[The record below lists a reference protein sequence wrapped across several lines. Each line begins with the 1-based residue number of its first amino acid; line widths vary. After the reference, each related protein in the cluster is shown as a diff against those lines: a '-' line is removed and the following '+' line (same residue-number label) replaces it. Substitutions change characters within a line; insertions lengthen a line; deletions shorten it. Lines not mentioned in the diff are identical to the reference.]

1 MCKILRKIIAIICI
15 NRIFSLNLQR
25 ISVNLNFDIVM
36 KLKTEHID
44 RTFWGLFIA
53 LIVVA
58 IIALFSASST
68 LVYMHHSALGPIGQQ
83 MFYIVLGVIAAY
95 GIQFIPTYWV
105 RFGGY
110 ILLGISTLLLYS
122 TMIPGNPLVVTI
134 NGAARWVR
142 IAGITFQPSELAKLS
157 LIIVVADQLARI
169 RNEAD
174 KTKYFYR
181 TLIIA
186 AVVMLPIMVSNLST
200 AVLIGLIVFCLWV
213 LARIPW
219 KYTLSVVGIAVLV
232 LGLGY
237 AIVEFG
243 FVRPG
248 RQMHG
253 PFKRATTWVAR
264 LDRHFVDDGTSKY
277 VLTDENIQEVYS
289 SVAIARGGT
298 SPIGVLPG
306 NSKERD
312 YLPLAFADYIF
323 AIIVEESGLIG
334 AGFLIFLYLAILFR
348 ACNVS
353 SRYSD
358 MPAMLMT
365 MGLALMITCQALI
378 SMLVAVGLGP
388 VTGQPLPLVSR
399 GGTSVLITSIYFG
412 IMMGVSRE
420 QNELRERV
428 QETIDSSLDDAPI
441 VTVE

>member
-1 MCKILRKIIAIICI
+1 
-15 NRIFSLNLQR
+15 
-25 ISVNLNFDIVM
+25 M
-36 KLKTEHID
+36 KKLDLSNID
-44 RTFWGLFIA
+44 RTFWGLFIT

-83 MFYIVLGVIAAY
+83 MFFIVLGIAAAFV
-95 GIQFIPTYWV
+95 IQFIPTYWV
-105 RFGGY
+105 RFCGY
-110 ILLGISTLLLYS
+110 GLLVLSALLVYS

-169 RNEAD
+169 RTEDD
-174 KTKYFYR
+174 KRKYFYR
-181 TLIIA
+181 TLIIT
-186 AVVMLPIMVSNLST
+186 AVVMLPIMASNLST
-200 AVLIGLIVFCLWV
+200 AVLIGLIIFCLWI

-219 KYTLSVVGIAVLV
+219 KYTMSVVGIAVLV

-237 AIVEFG
+237 TIVEFG
-243 FVRPG
+243 FVRPK
-248 RQMHG
+248 REMHG
-253 PFKRATTWVAR
+253 PFKRATTWVSR
-264 LDRHFVDDGTSKY
+264 LDRHFVDEGTSKY
-277 VLTDENIQEVYS
+277 QLTDENIQEVYS
-289 SVAIARGGT
+289 AVAIARGGS

-323 AIIVEESGLIG
+323 AIIVEESGIVG

-388 VTGQPLPLVSR
+388 VTGQPLPLISR

-420 QNELRERV
+420 QLQLRERV
-428 QETIDSSLDDAPI
+428 QETIAESQDDAPI
-441 VTVE
+441 VTLE

>member
-1 MCKILRKIIAIICI
+1 MKKI
-15 NRIFSLNLQR
+15 NWQ
-25 ISVNLNFDIVM
+25 
-36 KLKTEHID
+36 HID
-44 RTFWGLFIA
+44 RTYWGLFVA
-53 LIVVA
+53 LIIVA
-58 IIALFSASST
+58 IISLFSASST
-68 LVYMHHSALGPIGQQ
+68 LVYSHHSALGPIGQQ
-83 MFYIVLGVIAAY
+83 MVFIVLGVIAAF
-95 GIQFIPTYWV
+95 GIQFIPTNWV
-105 RFGGY
+105 RLGGY
-110 ILLGISTLLLYS
+110 VLLGISTLLVFS
-122 TMIPGNPLVVTI
+122 TMIPGNPLTVTV

-157 LIIVVADQLARI
+157 LIIVIADQLARI
-169 RNEAD
+169 RTEED
-174 KTKYFYR
+174 KKKYFFR

-186 AVVMLPIMVSNLST
+186 AVVMLPIMASNLST
-200 AVLIGLIVFCLWV
+200 AVLIGLIIFCLWI

-219 KYTLSVVGIAVLV
+219 KYTLSVVGIALLV

-237 AIVEFG
+237 TIVEFG

-253 PFKRATTWVAR
+253 PFKRATTWVSR
-264 LDRHFVDDGTSKY
+264 IDRHLVHNDESKY

-289 SVAIARGGT
+289 AVAVARGGS
-298 SPIGVLPG
+298 SPFGVLPG

-323 AIIVEESGLIG
+323 AIFVEESGIVG
-334 AGFLIFLYLAILFR
+334 AAFLIFLYLAILFR

-388 VTGQPLPLVSR
+388 VTGQPLPLISR

-420 QNELRERV
+420 QLVLRDRV
-428 QETIDSSLDDAPI
+428 QETKEKSEEDVPI
-441 VTVE
+441 VTLE

>member
-1 MCKILRKIIAIICI
+1 
-15 NRIFSLNLQR
+15 
-25 ISVNLNFDIVM
+25 M
-36 KLKTEHID
+36 KLKLDHID
-44 RTFWGLFIA
+44 RSYWGLFVA

-68 LVYMHHSALGPIGQQ
+68 LVYTHHSALGPIGQQ
-83 MFYIVLGVIAAY
+83 MFFIVLGVIAA
-95 GIQFIPTYWV
+95 GVIQLIPTHWI

-110 ILLGISTLLLYS
+110 ILLGISTLLVYS

-157 LIIVVADQLARI
+157 LIIVIADQLARI
-169 RNEAD
+169 KNEAD
-174 KTKYFYR
+174 KKKYFYR

-186 AVVMLPIMVSNLST
+186 GVVMLPIMASNLST

-237 AIVEFG
+237 SIVEFG
-243 FVRPG
+243 FVRQG
-248 RQMHG
+248 RTMGG

-264 LDRHFVDDGTSKY
+264 IDRHFEHDEASKY

-289 SVAIARGGT
+289 AVAIARGGS

-323 AIIVEESGLIG
+323 AIIVEESGVVG
-334 AGFLIFLYLAILFR
+334 AAFLIFLYLAILFR

-420 QNELRERV
+420 QLILRDRVNEIKVES
-428 QETIDSSLDDAPI
+428 EEDAPI
-441 VTVE
+441 VTLE

>member
-1 MCKILRKIIAIICI
+1 MK
-15 NRIFSLNLQR
+15 LNLKN
-25 ISVNLNFDIVM
+25 ID
-36 KLKTEHID
+36 KTYWII
-44 RTFWGLFIA
+44 FGL
-53 LIVVA
+53 LIIVA

-68 LVYMHHSALGPIGQQ
+68 LVYSHHSALGPIGQQ
-83 MFYIVLGVIAAY
+83 MFFIVLGVIAAY

-110 ILLGISTLLLYS
+110 ILLGISTLLVYS
-122 TMIPGNPLVVTI
+122 TIIPGNPFVVTI

-157 LIIVVADQLARI
+157 LIIVIADQLARI
-169 RNEAD
+169 HSEED
-174 KTKYFYR
+174 KRKYFYR

-186 AVVMLPIMVSNLST
+186 GVVMLPIMASNLST
-200 AVLIGLIVFCLWV
+200 AVLIGLIVFFLWI

-219 KYTLSVVGIAVLV
+219 KYTMSVVGIAVVV
-232 LGLGY
+232 LALGY
-237 AIVEFG
+237 LIVEFG
-243 FVRPG
+243 FVRPK
-248 RQMHG
+248 RDMHG
-253 PFKRATTWVAR
+253 PFKRATTWVNR
-264 LDRHFVDDGTSKY
+264 IDRHFADDENTPKY
-277 VLTDENIQEVYS
+277 KLTDENIQEVYA
-289 SVAIARGGT
+289 SVAIARGGA
-298 SPIGVLPG
+298 SPLGVLPG

-323 AIIVEESGLIG
+323 AIIVEESGVLG
-334 AGFLIFLYLAILFR
+334 ATLVIFLYLAILFR
-348 ACNVS
+348 ASNIS

-388 VTGQPLPLVSR
+388 VTGQPLPLISR

-420 QNELRERV
+420 QLELRERV
-428 QETIDSSLDDAPI
+428 DEIKGESQDDAPI
-441 VTVE
+441 VTLE

>member
-1 MCKILRKIIAIICI
+1 MKK
-15 NRIFSLNLQR
+15 LNL
-25 ISVNLNFDIVM
+25 NN
-36 KLKTEHID
+36 ID
-44 RTFWGLFIA
+44 RTFWAIFLI

-83 MFYIVLGVIAAY
+83 MLFIILGIIAAFA
-95 GIQFIPTYWV
+95 IQFIPTHWI
-105 RFGGY
+105 RLAGY
-110 ILLGISTLLLYS
+110 ALLGISTLLVYS
-122 TMIPGNPLVVTI
+122 TMIPHNPLVVTI

-157 LIIVVADQLARI
+157 LIIVIADQLARI
-169 RNEAD
+169 HSEED
-174 KTKYFYR
+174 KKKFFFR

-186 AVVMLPIMVSNLST
+186 GVVMLPIMASNLST
-200 AVLIGLIVFCLWV
+200 AVLIGLIIFCLWI
-213 LARIPW
+213 LARVPW
-219 KYTLSVVGIAVLV
+219 KYTLSVVGIAVIALV
-232 LGLGY
+232 LGY
-237 AIVEFG
+237 TIVEFG

-248 RQMHG
+248 RAMHG
-253 PFKRATTWVAR
+253 PFKRATVWVAR
-264 LDRHFVDDGTSKY
+264 IDHHFDDNDGSKY
-277 VLTDENIQEVYS
+277 VLTDDNIQEVYS
-289 SVAIARGGT
+289 SVAIARGGK

-323 AIIVEESGLIG
+323 AIIVEESGVLG

-353 SRYSD
+353 SRYND

-388 VTGQPLPLVSR
+388 VTGQPLPLISR
-399 GGTSVLITSIYFG
+399 GGTSVLITSVYFG
-412 IMMGVSRE
+412 IMMAVSRE
-420 QNELRERV
+420 QTELRERV
-428 QETIDSSLDDAPI
+428 NETKEESLDEAPI
-441 VTVE
+441 ISLE

>member
-1 MCKILRKIIAIICI
+1 MNK
-15 NRIFSLNLQR
+15 LNLK
-25 ISVNLNFDIVM
+25 N
-36 KLKTEHID
+36 ID
-44 RTFWGLFIA
+44 RTFWVIFLA

-58 IIALFSASST
+58 VIALFSASST
-68 LVYMHHSALGPIGQQ
+68 LVYSNHSALGPIGQQ
-83 MFYIVLGVIAAY
+83 IFFIVLGLAAAY

-110 ILLGISTLLLYS
+110 ILLVVSTLLVYS

-142 IAGITFQPSELAKLS
+142 IAEITFQPSELAKLS

-169 RNEAD
+169 RSEED
-174 KTKYFYR
+174 KKKYFYR
-181 TLIIA
+181 TLILSG
-186 AVVMLPIMVSNLST
+186 VVMLPIMLSNLST
-200 AVLIGLIVFCLWV
+200 AILIGLIVFFLWI

-219 KYTLSVVGIAVLV
+219 KYTLSVVGIAILI
-232 LGLGY
+232 LALGY
-237 AIVEFG
+237 VVVEFG
-243 FVRPG
+243 FVRSG
-248 RQMHG
+248 KEMHG

-264 LDRHFVDDGTSKY
+264 IDRHFVDEGTSKY
-277 VLTDENIQEVYS
+277 VQTDDNIQEFYS

-298 SPIGVLPG
+298 SPFGVLPG

-323 AIIVEESGLIG
+323 AIIVEESGIIG
-334 AGFLIFLYLAILFR
+334 AGFLIFLYLAVLFR

-378 SMLVAVGLGP
+378 SMLRLFHEAALRCS
-388 VTGQPLPLVSR
+388 SR
-399 GGTSVLITSIYFG
+399 LSI
-412 IMMGVSRE
+412 SA
-420 QNELRERV
+420 L
-428 QETIDSSLDDAPI
+428 
-441 VTVE
+441 

>member
-1 MCKILRKIIAIICI
+1 MK
-15 NRIFSLNLQR
+15 LNLQ
-25 ISVNLNFDIVM
+25 N
-36 KLKTEHID
+36 ID

-68 LVYMHHSALGPIGQQ
+68 LVYIHHSALGPIGQQ
-83 MFYIVLGVIAAY
+83 MLFIVLGVAAAFI
-95 GIQFIPTYWV
+95 IQFIPTYWI
-105 RFGGY
+105 RFCGY
-110 ILLGISTLLLYS
+110 GLLALSALLVYS

-169 RNEAD
+169 RTEAD
-174 KTKYFYR
+174 KKKYFYR
-181 TLIIA
+181 TLLITAI
-186 AVVMLPIMVSNLST
+186 VVLPIMASNLST
-200 AVLIGLIVFCLWV
+200 AVLIGLIIFCLWI

-219 KYTLSVVGIAVLV
+219 RYTLSIVGIAVLV

-237 AIVEFG
+237 AIVEFA
-243 FVRPG
+243 FVRPH
-248 RQMHG
+248 REMHG

-264 LDRHFVDDGTSKY
+264 LDRHFVEDNAAKY
-277 VLTDENIQEVYS
+277 ELTDDNIQEVYS
-289 SVAIARGGT
+289 AVAIARGGA

-323 AIIVEESGLIG
+323 AIIVEESGILG

-388 VTGQPLPLVSR
+388 VTGQPLPLISR

-420 QNELRERV
+420 QIELRDRV
-428 QETIDSSLDDAPI
+428 NETIEESLDDAPI
-441 VTVE
+441 VTLE

>member
-1 MCKILRKIIAIICI
+1 MK
-15 NRIFSLNLQR
+15 
-25 ISVNLNFDIVM
+25 LNF
-36 KLKTEHID
+36 KNID
-44 RTFWGLFIA
+44 KTFWGLFIA
-53 LIVVA
+53 LILVA

-68 LVYMHHSALGPIGQQ
+68 LVYQRGSVLGPIGSQ
-83 MFYIVLGVIAAY
+83 MFFIVLGLIAAF
-95 GIQFIPTYWV
+95 GIQYIPSHWV

-110 ILLGISTLLLYS
+110 GLLIISALLVYS

-169 RNEAD
+169 RTEED
-174 KTKYFYR
+174 KRKYFFR
-181 TLIIA
+181 TLLIA
-186 AVVMLPIMVSNLST
+186 AVVMLPIMASNLST
-200 AVLIGLIVFCLWV
+200 AVLIGLIIFCLWI

-219 KYTLSVVGIAVLV
+219 KYTLSVVGIAVVV
-232 LGLGY
+232 LCLGY

-243 FVRPG
+243 FVRPE
-248 RQMHG
+248 RPMHG
-253 PFKRATTWVAR
+253 PFKRATTWVSR
-264 LDRHFVDDGTSKY
+264 IDRHFTDEGGSKY
-277 VLTDENIQEVYS
+277 VLTDENIQEVYA
-289 SVAIARGGT
+289 SVAIARGGK
-298 SPIGVLPG
+298 SPVGVLPG

-323 AIIVEESGLIG
+323 AIIVEESGIVGAFALI
-334 AGFLIFLYLAILFR
+334 ALYLFILFR

-388 VTGQPLPLVSR
+388 VTGQPLPLISR

-420 QNELRERV
+420 QIELRNRV
-428 QETIDSSLDDAPI
+428 NETIESSLDDAPI
-441 VTVE
+441 VTLE

>member
-1 MCKILRKIIAIICI
+1 MKI
-15 NRIFSLNLQR
+15 
-25 ISVNLNFDIVM
+25 NFQN
-36 KLKTEHID
+36 ID
-44 RTFWGLFIA
+44 RTFWGLFGL
-53 LIVVA
+53 LIIVA

-83 MFYIVLGVIAAY
+83 MFFIVLGVLAAF
-95 GIQFIPTYWV
+95 GIQYIPSYWV

-110 ILLGISTLLLYS
+110 VLLAISTLLVYS
-122 TMIPGNPLVVTI
+122 TMIPHNPLVVTI

-157 LIIVVADQLARI
+157 LIIVIADQLARI
-169 RNEAD
+169 RTEED
-174 KTKYFYR
+174 KKKYFYR

-186 AVVMLPIMVSNLST
+186 GVVMLPIMASNLST
-200 AVLIGLIVFCLWV
+200 AMLIGLIVFCLWI

-219 KYTLSVVGIAVLV
+219 KYTLSVVGIAILV
-232 LGLGY
+232 LGIGY
-237 AIVEFG
+237 SIVEFG
-243 FVRPG
+243 FVRRG
-248 RQMHG
+248 QQMHG
-253 PFKRATTWVAR
+253 PFKRATTWVSR
-264 LDRHFVDDGTSKY
+264 IDRHFEHDSGSKY
-277 VLTDENIQEVYS
+277 QLTDDNIQEVYAA
-289 SVAIARGGT
+289 VAIARGGT
-298 SPIGVLPG
+298 SPVGVLPG

-323 AIIVEESGLIG
+323 AIIVEESGIVG
-334 AGFLIFLYLAILFR
+334 AAFLIFIYLAILFR

-420 QNELRERV
+420 QIELRDRGEKTKFES
-428 QETIDSSLDDAPI
+428 QEEVPI
-441 VTVE
+441 VTLEEG

>member
-1 MCKILRKIIAIICI
+1 MKRP
-15 NRIFSLNLQR
+15 NLQ
-25 ISVNLNFDIVM
+25 N
-36 KLKTEHID
+36 ID
-44 RTFWGLFIA
+44 RTYWWLFALLIA
-53 LIVVA
+53 VA

-68 LVYMHHSALGPIGQQ
+68 LVYSHHSALGPIGQQ
-83 MFYIVLGVIAAY
+83 MFFIVLGVIAAF
-95 GIQFIPTYWV
+95 GIQYIPSYWV

-110 ILLGISTLLLYS
+110 ALLGISTLLVYS

-169 RNEAD
+169 KTESD
-174 KTKYFYR
+174 KRKYFYR

-186 AVVMLPIMVSNLST
+186 ALVMLPIMASNLST
-200 AVLIGLIVFCLWV
+200 AVLIGLIIFCLWI

-219 KYTLSVVGIAVLV
+219 RYTLSVVGIAVLV
-232 LGLGY
+232 LGMGY

-243 FVRPG
+243 FVRPN
-248 RQMHG
+248 RPMHG
-253 PFKRATTWVAR
+253 PFKRATTWVSR
-264 LDRHFVDDGTSKY
+264 IDRHFEHDDGSKY
-277 VLTDENIQEVYS
+277 VLTDENIQEVYA
-289 SVAIARGGT
+289 SVAIARGGA
-298 SPIGVLPG
+298 SPLGVLPG

-323 AIIVEESGLIG
+323 AIIVEESGVLG
-334 AGFLIFLYLAILFR
+334 AGFVIFLYLAILFR
-348 ACNVS
+348 ACNIS

-388 VTGQPLPLVSR
+388 VTGQPLPLISR

-412 IMMGVSRE
+412 ILMGVSRE
-420 QNELRERV
+420 QTELRERV
-428 QETIDSSLDDAPI
+428 NVTREESAEDAPI
-441 VTVE
+441 VTLE

>member
-1 MCKILRKIIAIICI
+1 MKP
-15 NRIFSLNLQR
+15 NLQ
-25 ISVNLNFDIVM
+25 N
-36 KLKTEHID
+36 ID
-44 RTFWGLFIA
+44 KTFWWLFLT

-58 IIALFSASST
+58 VIALFSASST

-83 MFYIVLGVIAAY
+83 MFFIVLGIAAAF
-95 GIQFIPTYWV
+95 GIQYIPSYWV

-110 ILLGISTLLLYS
+110 VLLVVSTLLVYS

-142 IAGITFQPSELAKLS
+142 LAGITFQPSELAKLS

-169 RNEAD
+169 RTEAD
-174 KTKYFYR
+174 KKKYFLR
-181 TLIIA
+181 TLLISG
-186 AVVMLPIMVSNLST
+186 VVMLPVMASNLST
-200 AVLIGLIVFCLWV
+200 AVLIGLIIFCLWI

-219 KYTLSVVGIAVLV
+219 QYTMSVVGIAVVALV
-232 LGLGY
+232 LGY
-237 AIVEFG
+237 CIVEFG

-253 PFKRATTWVAR
+253 PFKRATTWVGR
-264 LDRHFVDDGTSKY
+264 IDRHFEHDDGSKY
-277 VLTDENIQEVYS
+277 VLTDDNIQEVYS
-289 SVAIARGGT
+289 AVAIARGGA
-298 SPIGVLPG
+298 SPLGVLPG

-323 AIIVEESGLIG
+323 AIIVEESGVLG

-388 VTGQPLPLVSR
+388 VTGQPLPLISR
-399 GGTSVLITSIYFG
+399 GGTSVLITSVYFG

-420 QNELRERV
+420 QMALRERV
-428 QETIDSSLDDAPI
+428 QETITESQDDVPI
-441 VTVE
+441 VTLE

>member
-1 MCKILRKIIAIICI
+1 MK
-15 NRIFSLNLQR
+15 LNLK
-25 ISVNLNFDIVM
+25 N
-36 KLKTEHID
+36 ID
-44 RTFWGLFIA
+44 KTFWIIYGL
-53 LIVVA
+53 LIIVA

-68 LVYMHHSALGPIGQQ
+68 LVYQRGSVLGPIGSQ
-83 MFYIVLGVIAAY
+83 MLFIALGVVAAY
-95 GIQFIPTYWV
+95 LIQFIPSYWV

-110 ILLGISTLLLYS
+110 GLLAISTLLVYS
-122 TMIPGNPLVVTI
+122 TIIPGNPLVVTI

-157 LIIVVADQLARI
+157 LIIVIADQLARI
-169 RNEAD
+169 KTEAD
-174 KTKYFYR
+174 KRKYFYR

-186 AVVMLPIMVSNLST
+186 GVVMLPIMASNLST
-200 AVLIGLIVFCLWV
+200 AVLIGLIIFCLWI

-219 KYTLSVVGIAVLV
+219 KYTMSVVGIAVVV

-237 AIVEFG
+237 ALVEFA
-243 FVRPG
+243 FVRPH
-248 RQMHG
+248 REMSG
-253 PFKRATTWVAR
+253 PFKRATTWVSR
-264 LDRHFVDDGTSKY
+264 IDRHFEQDDGSKY

-298 SPIGVLPG
+298 TPLGVFPG

-323 AIIVEESGLIG
+323 AIIVEESGFIG
-334 AGFLIFLYLAILFR
+334 AFALIFLYMAVLFR

-388 VTGQPLPLVSR
+388 VTGQPLPLISR

-420 QNELRERV
+420 QTELRERV
-428 QETIDSSLDDAPI
+428 NETIEQSLDDAPI
-441 VTVE
+441 VTLE

>member
-1 MCKILRKIIAIICI
+1 MK
-15 NRIFSLNLQR
+15 LNLK
-25 ISVNLNFDIVM
+25 N
-36 KLKTEHID
+36 ID

-83 MFYIVLGVIAAY
+83 MFFIVLGILAAF
-95 GIQFIPTYWV
+95 GIQYIPSHWV

-110 ILLGISTLLLYS
+110 ILLGLSTLLVYS

-169 RNEAD
+169 HTEDD
-174 KTKYFYR
+174 KRKYFYR
-181 TLIIA
+181 TLIIS
-186 AVVMLPIMVSNLST
+186 AVVMLPVMTSNLST
-200 AVLIGLIVFCLWV
+200 AVLIGLIIFCLWI

-219 KYTLSVVGIAVLV
+219 KYTLSVVGIAIIV

-237 AIVEFG
+237 SIVEFG
-243 FVRPG
+243 FVRPN
-248 RQMHG
+248 RPMHG

-264 LDRHFVDDGTSKY
+264 IDRHFVGEGTDKY
-277 VLTDENIQEVYS
+277 TLTDDNIQEVYS
-289 SVAIARGGT
+289 AVAIARGGT
-298 SPIGVLPG
+298 TPFGVLPG

-323 AIIVEESGLIG
+323 AIIVEESGVAG
-334 AGFLIFLYLAILFR
+334 AIFLIFIYLAILFR

-388 VTGQPLPLVSR
+388 VTGQPLPLISR

-420 QNELRERV
+420 QIELRDRV
-428 QETIDSSLDDAPI
+428 KETIDESQDDAPI
-441 VTVE
+441 VTLE

>member
-1 MCKILRKIIAIICI
+1 MKKP
-15 NRIFSLNLQR
+15 NLA
-25 ISVNLNFDIVM
+25 N
-36 KLKTEHID
+36 ID
-44 RTFWGLFIA
+44 RTYWWLFALLIA
-53 LIVVA
+53 VA

-68 LVYMHHSALGPIGQQ
+68 LVYSHHSALGPIGQQ
-83 MFYIVLGVIAAY
+83 MFFIVLGVIAAF
-95 GIQFIPTYWV
+95 GIQYIPSYWV

-110 ILLGISTLLLYS
+110 ALLGLSTLLVYS

-169 RNEAD
+169 KSEAD
-174 KTKYFYR
+174 KSKYFYR

-186 AVVMLPIMVSNLST
+186 AIVMLPIMASNLST
-200 AVLIGLIVFCLWV
+200 AVLIGLIIFCLWV

-219 KYTLSVVGIAVLV
+219 KYTLSVVGIAIVALC
-232 LGLGY
+232 LGY

-248 RQMHG
+248 RPMHG
-253 PFKRATTWVAR
+253 PFKRATTWVSR
-264 LDRHFVDDGTSKY
+264 IDRHLNLSNDKSQMANDKY
-277 VLTDENIQEVYS
+277 VLTDENIQEVYA
-289 SVAIARGGT
+289 SVAIARGGA
-298 SPIGVLPG
+298 SPLGVLPG

-323 AIIVEESGLIG
+323 AIIVEESGVLG
-334 AGFLIFLYLAILFR
+334 SGFVIFLYLAILFR
-348 ACNVS
+348 ACNIS

-388 VTGQPLPLVSR
+388 VTGQPLPLISR
-399 GGTSVLITSIYFG
+399 GGTSVLITSVYFG
-412 IMMGVSRE
+412 ILMGVSRE
-420 QNELRERV
+420 QTELRERV
-428 QETIDSSLDDAPI
+428 NTTREESAEDAPI
-441 VTVE
+441 VTLE

>member
-1 MCKILRKIIAIICI
+1 MIKP
-15 NRIFSLNLQR
+15 NLQ
-25 ISVNLNFDIVM
+25 N
-36 KLKTEHID
+36 ID
-44 RTFWGLFIA
+44 KTFWGLFIA
-53 LIVVA
+53 LIAVA

-83 MFYIVLGVIAAY
+83 MFFIVLGVIAAF
-95 GIQFIPTYWV
+95 GIQYIPSPWI
-105 RFGGY
+105 RICGY
-110 ILLGISTLLLYS
+110 GLLGLSTLLVYS

-157 LIIVVADQLARI
+157 LIIVIADQLARI
-169 RNEAD
+169 HSEAD
-174 KTKYFYR
+174 KQKYFYR

-186 AVVMLPIMVSNLST
+186 AVVMFI
-200 AVLIGLIVFCLWV
+200 FCLWIM
-213 LARIPW
+213 ARIPW
-219 KYTLSVVGIAVLV
+219 KYTMSVVGIAVLV

-243 FVRPG
+243 FVRPH
-248 RQMHG
+248 REMHG

-264 LDRHFVDDGTSKY
+264 IDRHFAISPLEEGSGEVNKF
-277 VLTDENIQEVYS
+277 VLTDDNIQEVYAA
-289 SVAIARGGT
+289 VAIARGGA
-298 SPIGVLPG
+298 SPLGVLPG

-323 AIIVEESGLIG
+323 AIIVEESGFVG
-334 AGFLIFLYLAILFR
+334 ALLVIFLYLAILFR

-353 SRYSD
+353 SRYND

-388 VTGQPLPLVSR
+388 VTGQPLPLISR

-420 QNELRERV
+420 QITLRQRE
-428 QETIDSSLDDAPI
+428 QKTIEESREDVPI
-441 VTVE
+441 VTLE

>member
-1 MCKILRKIIAIICI
+1 MKR
-15 NRIFSLNLQR
+15 LNL
-25 ISVNLNFDIVM
+25 NN
-36 KLKTEHID
+36 ID
-44 RTFWGLFIA
+44 RTFWAIF
-53 LIVVA
+53 LILIGVA

-83 MFYIVLGVIAAY
+83 MMFIILGIVAAFA
-95 GIQFIPTYWV
+95 IQFVPTHWI
-105 RFGGY
+105 RLAGY
-110 ILLGISTLLLYS
+110 ALLAISTLLVYS
-122 TMIPGNPLVVTI
+122 TMIPHNPLVVTI

-157 LIIVVADQLARI
+157 LIIVIADQLARI
-169 RNEAD
+169 HSEED
-174 KTKYFYR
+174 KKKYFFR

-186 AVVMLPIMVSNLST
+186 GVVMLPVMASNLST
-200 AVLIGLIVFCLWV
+200 AVLMGLIIFCLWV
-213 LARIPW
+213 LARVPW
-219 KYTLSVVGIAVLV
+219 KYTLSVLGIAVLV

-237 AIVEFG
+237 TIVEFC

-248 RQMHG
+248 RSMHG
-253 PFKRATTWVAR
+253 PFKRATVWVSR
-264 LDRHFVDDGTSKY
+264 IDHHFDHDDGSKY
-277 VLTDENIQEVYS
+277 VLTDDNIQEVYS
-289 SVAIARGGT
+289 SVAIARGGV

-323 AIIVEESGLIG
+323 AIIVEESGVLG

-348 ACNVS
+348 ACNIS

-388 VTGQPLPLVSR
+388 VTGQPLPLISR
-399 GGTSVLITSIYFG
+399 GGTSVLITSVYFG
-412 IMMGVSRE
+412 IMMAVSRE
-420 QNELRERV
+420 QTELRERV
-428 QETIDSSLDDAPI
+428 NETKEESLDDAPI
-441 VTVE
+441 ISLE

>member
-1 MCKILRKIIAIICI
+1 MIKP
-15 NRIFSLNLQR
+15 NLQ
-25 ISVNLNFDIVM
+25 N
-36 KLKTEHID
+36 ID
-44 RTFWGLFIA
+44 KTFWVIFLSLIA
-53 LIVVA
+53 VA

-83 MFYIVLGVIAAY
+83 MFFIVLGVIAAF
-95 GIQFIPTYWV
+95 GIQYIPSPWI
-105 RFGGY
+105 RICGY
-110 ILLGISTLLLYS
+110 GLLGLSTLLVYS

-157 LIIVVADQLARI
+157 LIIVIADQLARI
-169 RNEAD
+169 HSEDD
-174 KTKYFYR
+174 KRKYFYR

-186 AVVMLPIMVSNLST
+186 AVVMLPVMASNLST
-200 AVLIGLIVFCLWV
+200 AVLIGLIIFCLWIM
-213 LARIPW
+213 ARIPW
-219 KYTLSVVGIAVLV
+219 RYTLSVVGITVLV

-243 FVRPG
+243 FVRPH
-248 RQMHG
+248 REMHG

-264 LDRHFVDDGTSKY
+264 IDRHFAISPLEEGSGEVNKF
-277 VLTDENIQEVYS
+277 VLTDDNIQEVYAA
-289 SVAIARGGT
+289 VAIARGGA
-298 SPIGVLPG
+298 SPLGVLPG

-323 AIIVEESGLIG
+323 AIIVEESGFVG
-334 AGFLIFLYLAILFR
+334 ALLVIFLYLAILFR

-353 SRYSD
+353 SRYND

-388 VTGQPLPLVSR
+388 VTGQPLPLISR

-420 QNELRERV
+420 QITLRQRE
-428 QETIDSSLDDAPI
+428 QKTIEESREDVPI
-441 VTVE
+441 VTLE

>member
-1 MCKILRKIIAIICI
+1 MMK
-15 NRIFSLNLQR
+15 LNL
-25 ISVNLNFDIVM
+25 NN
-36 KLKTEHID
+36 ID
-44 RTFWGLFIA
+44 RTFWGLFIM
-53 LIVVA
+53 LIAVA

-68 LVYMHHSALGPIGQQ
+68 LVYSHHSALGPIGQQ
-83 MFYIVLGVIAAY
+83 MFFIILGVAAAF
-95 GIQFIPTYWV
+95 GIQYIPSYWV

-110 ILLGISTLLLYS
+110 ALLGISTLLVYS

-169 RNEAD
+169 KTEAD
-174 KTKYFYR
+174 KSKYFYR
-181 TLIIA
+181 TLVIA
-186 AVVMLPIMVSNLST
+186 ALVMLPIMASNLST
-200 AVLIGLIVFCLWV
+200 AILIGLIIFCLWI

-219 KYTLSVVGIAVLV
+219 RYTMSVVGIAVIL

-243 FVRPG
+243 FVRANRP
-248 RQMHG
+248 MHG
-253 PFKRATTWVAR
+253 PFKRATTWVSR
-264 LDRHFVDDGTSKY
+264 LDRHFEPSDGSKY
-277 VLTDENIQEVYS
+277 VLTDENIQEVYA
-289 SVAIARGGT
+289 SVAIARGGA
-298 SPIGVLPG
+298 SPLGVLPG

-323 AIIVEESGLIG
+323 AIIVEESGVLG
-334 AGFLIFLYLAILFR
+334 AGFVIFLYLAILFR
-348 ACNVS
+348 ACNIS

-388 VTGQPLPLVSR
+388 VTGQPLPLISR

-412 IMMGVSRE
+412 ILMGVSRE
-420 QNELRERV
+420 QTELRERV
-428 QETIDSSLDDAPI
+428 NITREESVTDAPI
-441 VTVE
+441 VTLE

>member
-1 MCKILRKIIAIICI
+1 MKKLD
-15 NRIFSLNLQR
+15 LQ
-25 ISVNLNFDIVM
+25 
-36 KLKTEHID
+36 HID
-44 RTFWGLFIA
+44 RTFWGLFII

-83 MFYIVLGVIAAY
+83 MFYIVLGVIAAF
-95 GIQFIPTYWV
+95 GIQYIPTYWV

-110 ILLGISTLLLYS
+110 VLLAISTLLVYS
-122 TMIPGNPLVVTI
+122 TIIPGNPLVVTI

-169 RNEAD
+169 RTEDD
-174 KTKYFYR
+174 KRKYFYR
-181 TLIIA
+181 TLIISA
-186 AVVMLPIMVSNLST
+186 IVMLPIMASNLST
-200 AVLIGLIVFCLWV
+200 AVLIGLIVLCLWV
-213 LARIPW
+213 LARVPW
-219 KYTLSVVGIAVLV
+219 KYTLSVIGIAVMALV
-232 LGLGY
+232 MGY
-237 AIVEFG
+237 CIVEFG
-243 FVRPG
+243 FVRPK
-248 RQMHG
+248 REMHG

-264 LDRHFVDDGTSKY
+264 IDRHFVDDGTSKY
-277 VLTDENIQEVYS
+277 TLTDENIQEVYS
-289 SVAIARGGT
+289 SVAIARGGA

-323 AIIVEESGLIG
+323 AIIVEESGILG

-388 VTGQPLPLVSR
+388 VTGQPLPLISR

-420 QNELRERV
+420 QLVLRDRV
-428 QETIDSSLDDAPI
+428 QETIANSQDDAPI
-441 VTVE
+441 VTLEE

>member
-1 MCKILRKIIAIICI
+1 MNK
-15 NRIFSLNLQR
+15 LNLK
-25 ISVNLNFDIVM
+25 N
-36 KLKTEHID
+36 ID
-44 RTFWGLFIA
+44 RTFWVIFLA

-58 IIALFSASST
+58 VIALFSASST
-68 LVYMHHSALGPIGQQ
+68 LVYSNHSALGPIGQQ
-83 MFYIVLGVIAAY
+83 IFFIVLGLAAAY

-110 ILLGISTLLLYS
+110 ILLVVSTLLVYS

-169 RNEAD
+169 RSEED
-174 KTKYFYR
+174 KKKYFYR
-181 TLIIA
+181 TLILSG
-186 AVVMLPIMVSNLST
+186 VVMLPIMLSNLST
-200 AVLIGLIVFCLWV
+200 AVLIGLIVFFLWI

-219 KYTLSVVGIAVLV
+219 KYTLSVVGIAILI
-232 LGLGY
+232 LALGY
-237 AIVEFG
+237 VVVEFG
-243 FVRPG
+243 FVRSG
-248 RQMHG
+248 KEMHG

-264 LDRHFVDDGTSKY
+264 IDRHFVDEGTSKY
-277 VLTDENIQEVYS
+277 VQTDDNIQEFYS

-298 SPIGVLPG
+298 SPFGVLPG

-323 AIIVEESGLIG
+323 AIFVEESGIIG
-334 AGFLIFLYLAILFR
+334 AGFLIFLYLAVLFR

-378 SMLVAVGLGP
+378 SMLVAVGIGP

-399 GGTSVLITSIYFG
+399 GGTSVLITAIYFG

-420 QNELRERV
+420 QVELRERV
-428 QETIDSSLDDAPI
+428 KETKDSSIDDVPI
-441 VTVE
+441 VTLE

>member
-1 MCKILRKIIAIICI
+1 
-15 NRIFSLNLQR
+15 
-25 ISVNLNFDIVM
+25 M
-36 KLKTEHID
+36 KLKLDHID
-44 RTFWGLFIA
+44 RTYWGLFVA

-68 LVYMHHSALGPIGQQ
+68 LVYTHHSALGPIGQQ
-83 MFYIVLGVIAAY
+83 MFFIVLGVIAA
-95 GIQFIPTYWV
+95 GVIQLIPTHWI

-110 ILLGISTLLLYS
+110 ILLGISTLLVYS

-157 LIIVVADQLARI
+157 LIIVIADQLARI
-169 RNEAD
+169 KNEAD
-174 KTKYFYR
+174 KKKYFYR

-186 AVVMLPIMVSNLST
+186 GVVMLPIMASNLST

-237 AIVEFG
+237 SIVEFG

-248 RQMHG
+248 RTMGG

-264 LDRHFVDDGTSKY
+264 IDRHFEHDEASKY

-289 SVAIARGGT
+289 AVAIARGGS

-323 AIIVEESGLIG
+323 AIIVEESGVVG
-334 AGFLIFLYLAILFR
+334 AAFLIFLYLAILFR

-388 VTGQPLPLVSR
+388 VTGQPLPLISR

-420 QNELRERV
+420 QLILRDRVNEIKVES
-428 QETIDSSLDDAPI
+428 EEDAPI
-441 VTVE
+441 VTLE

>member
-1 MCKILRKIIAIICI
+1 MIKP
-15 NRIFSLNLQR
+15 NLQ
-25 ISVNLNFDIVM
+25 N
-36 KLKTEHID
+36 ID
-44 RTFWGLFIA
+44 KKFWVIFLSLIA
-53 LIVVA
+53 VA

-83 MFYIVLGVIAAY
+83 MFFIVLGVIAAF
-95 GIQFIPTYWV
+95 GIQYIPSPWI
-105 RFGGY
+105 RICGY
-110 ILLGISTLLLYS
+110 GLLGLSTLLVYS

-157 LIIVVADQLARI
+157 LIIVIADQLARI
-169 RNEAD
+169 HSEDD
-174 KTKYFYR
+174 KRKYFYR
-181 TLIIA
+181 TLIIS
-186 AVVMLPIMVSNLST
+186 AVVMLPIMASNLST
-200 AVLIGLIVFCLWV
+200 AVLIGLIIFCLWIM
-213 LARIPW
+213 ARIPW
-219 KYTLSVVGIAVLV
+219 KYTMSVVGIAVLV

-243 FVRPG
+243 FVRPH
-248 RQMHG
+248 REMHG

-264 LDRHFVDDGTSKY
+264 IDRHFVDDDSSKY
-277 VLTDENIQEVYS
+277 TLTDDNIQEVYAA
-289 SVAIARGGT
+289 VAIARGGA
-298 SPIGVLPG
+298 SPLGVLPG

-323 AIIVEESGLIG
+323 AIIVEESGFVG
-334 AGFLIFLYLAILFR
+334 ALLVIFLYLAILFR

-353 SRYSD
+353 SRYND

-388 VTGQPLPLVSR
+388 VTGQPLPLISR
-399 GGTSVLITSIYFG
+399 GGTSVLITSVYFG

-420 QNELRERV
+420 QITLRQRE
-428 QETIDSSLDDAPI
+428 QKTIEESREDVPI
-441 VTVE
+441 VTLE

>member
-1 MCKILRKIIAIICI
+1 MT
-15 NRIFSLNLQR
+15 LNLQ
-25 ISVNLNFDIVM
+25 
-36 KLKTEHID
+36 HID
-44 RTFWGLFIA
+44 RTFWGLYIT
-53 LIVVA
+53 LIVLAV
-58 IIALFSASST
+58 IALFSASST
-68 LVYMHHSALGPIGQQ
+68 LVYMHNSALGPIGQQ
-83 MFYIVLGVIAAY
+83 VLFILLGLLAAF
-95 GIQFIPTYWV
+95 GIQYIPSYWV
-105 RFGGY
+105 RLGGY
-110 ILLGISTLLLYS
+110 LLLAISTLLVYS

-169 RNEAD
+169 HTEED
-174 KTKYFYR
+174 KRKYFYR
-181 TLIIA
+181 TLLLSA
-186 AVVMLPIMVSNLST
+186 FVMLPVMASNLST
-200 AVLIGLIVFCLWV
+200 AVLIGLIIFCLWI

-219 KYTLSVVGIAVLV
+219 RYTLSVVGIAILV

-264 LDRHFVDDGTSKY
+264 IDRHLTDDGGSKY
-277 VLTDENIQEVYS
+277 QLTDDNIQEVYA

-298 SPIGVLPG
+298 SPLGVLPG

-323 AIIVEESGLIG
+323 AIIVEESGVVG
-334 AGFLIFLYLAILFR
+334 AFLLIFLYMAILFR
-348 ACNVS
+348 ACYVS

-365 MGLALMITCQALI
+365 TGLALMITCQALI

-388 VTGQPLPLVSR
+388 VTGQPLPLISR

-420 QNELRERV
+420 QAMLRERV
-428 QETIDSSLDDAPI
+428 QETIAVSEEDAPI
-441 VTVE
+441 VTLE

>member
-1 MCKILRKIIAIICI
+1 MPK
-15 NRIFSLNLQR
+15 FNL
-25 ISVNLNFDIVM
+25 
-36 KLKTEHID
+36 KYID

-68 LVYMHHSALGPIGQQ
+68 LVYVHHSALGPIGQQ
-83 MFYIVLGVIAAY
+83 MFFIVLGIAAAF
-95 GIQFIPTYWV
+95 GIQYIPSYWV
-105 RFGGY
+105 RFCGY
-110 ILLGISTLLLYS
+110 GLLALSALLCYSTL
-122 TMIPGNPLVVTI
+122 IPGNPFVVTI

-157 LIIVVADQLARI
+157 LIIVISDQLARI
-169 RNEAD
+169 RTEAD
-174 KTKYFYR
+174 KKKYFFR

-186 AVVMLPIMVSNLST
+186 AVVMLPVMASNLST
-200 AVLIGLIVFCLWV
+200 AVLIGLIIFCLWI

-219 KYTLSVVGIAVLV
+219 QYTLSIVGIAVVALV
-232 LGLGY
+232 LGY

-248 RQMHG
+248 RPMHG
-253 PFKRATTWVAR
+253 PFKRATTWVSR
-264 LDRHFVDDGTSKY
+264 IDRHFMDEGTDKY
-277 VLTDENIQEVYS
+277 TLTDENIQEVYA
-289 SVAIARGGT
+289 SVAIARGGA
-298 SPIGVLPG
+298 SPLGVLPG

-323 AIIVEESGLIG
+323 AIIVEESGVMG
-334 AGFLIFLYLAILFR
+334 AFFLIFLYLAILFR
-348 ACNVS
+348 ACYVS

-388 VTGQPLPLVSR
+388 VTGQPLPLISR
-399 GGTSVLITSIYFG
+399 GGTSVLITSVYFG

-420 QNELRERV
+420 QLLMRERV
-428 QETIDSSLDDAPI
+428 NETIEQSHEDAPI
-441 VTVE
+441 VTLE